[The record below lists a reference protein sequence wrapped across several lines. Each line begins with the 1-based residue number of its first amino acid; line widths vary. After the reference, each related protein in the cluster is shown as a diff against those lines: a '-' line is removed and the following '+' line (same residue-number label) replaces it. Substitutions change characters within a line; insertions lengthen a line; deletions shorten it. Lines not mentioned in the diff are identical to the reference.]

1 MMRICLPLLLL
12 WTWII
17 GSAAAQGPVTSKAIE
32 QARNGKVDAAATTI
46 EDATLG
52 LEGDDPM
59 TWYVKAFIHKTL
71 YVERDGRAAGSQA
84 RDVAVGA
91 VLRCH
96 ELDGSGR
103 LAERRMPLLTFLAE
117 THLEDARDAI
127 RTSRPGDARAAQ
139 RHFEQYTL
147 LQSAADSEWN
157 PTPDA
162 VLLDQQLAEFAF
174 AQAESEERSAAG
186 PWFDWG
192 VTRYEAAASAGH
204 DEFRS
209 RYNLAVHTYNQGVRQ
224 FKAAEDDLDAIDG
237 ALQDAAVLWRA
248 AASQLELAIPID
260 PKRSKGYEALAI
272 VSEALLNQD
281 RIEWCKANLLEMG
294 SR

>member
-1 MMRICLPLLLL
+1 MMRFCLSLMLL
-12 WTWII
+12 WVW
-17 GSAAAQGPVTSKAIE
+17 GMAPAVAQGPITSKAIQ
-32 QARNGKVDAAATTI
+32 QAQDGETDAAATTI
-46 EDATLG
+46 EDAVAG
-52 LEGDDPM
+52 LEGNDPM
-59 TWYVKAFIHKTL
+59 TWYVKAFVYKTL
-71 YVERDGRAAGSQA
+71 YVERDGRAASSQA

-96 ELDGSGR
+96 ELDDSGR
-103 LAERRMPLLTFLAE
+103 LEARRLPLLTFLAE

-192 VTRYEAAASAGH
+192 VNRYEAAASAGH

-224 FKAAEDDLDAIDG
+224 FKAAEDDLDALDS
-237 ALQDAAVLWRA
+237 ALRKAAVFWRA
-248 AASQLELAIPID
+248 AADQLERAIVLDSKQP
-260 PKRSKGYEALAI
+260 KGYEALAI

-281 RIEWCKANLLEMG
+281 RIAWCKANLLELG